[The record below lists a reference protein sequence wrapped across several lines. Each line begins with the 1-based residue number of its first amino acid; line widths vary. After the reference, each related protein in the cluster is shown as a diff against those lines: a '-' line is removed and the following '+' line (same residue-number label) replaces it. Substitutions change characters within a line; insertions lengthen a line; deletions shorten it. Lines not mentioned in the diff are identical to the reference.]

1 MKSNIAK
8 GLCEDKMASREAD
21 NDNNVDTKGT
31 KKTEVS
37 KPSNTC
43 KQIQQTSNIN
53 IVTETMTGL
62 PQHNRDKFI
71 KFSST
76 GILNHYGPTFRNI
89 KKDLER
95 LNIRQEVLSVDIS
108 TETTKLRQANAH
120 VSLEEMIS
128 VTNFYKDKFVSLKS
142 SMIQLSERTVKLRE
156 RACKLQELKQSEAL
170 EKEAKRAQHLAREKA
185 LIAKN
190 DS

>member
-1 MKSNIAK
+1 MPALVNTKKNITAYV
-8 GLCEDKMASREAD
+8 CQ
-21 NDNNVDTKGT
+21 GT

-53 IVTETMTGL
+53 IMTETMTGL

-108 TETTKLRQANAH
+108 TETTKLRQGCIKVMKHA
-120 VSLEEMIS
+120 
-128 VTNFYKDKFVSLKS
+128 
-142 SMIQLSERTVKLRE
+142 
-156 RACKLQELKQSEAL
+156 
-170 EKEAKRAQHLAREKA
+170 
-185 LIAKN
+185 
-190 DS
+190 